1 MVFYQ
6 SLFFL
11 DNYLSH
17 NMTEDMTEKTV
28 LYYLIGYFLCAVK
41 FKETDIYEPTL
52 DSFFDLSKGIYL
64 SMDKIAY
71 YEILCLKKIDYNVF
85 SYSAYDWISQLIS
98 NGIVFNC
105 EINNSNEIIL
115 IKGHRHSLLNTINKY
130 AIKLLLNLT
139 SKKLF
144 FKYAPMY
151 IAISIIQLSREK
163 YIDKSM
169 INETL
174 FLNLINLYGIKF
186 EDYKKCYEEI
196 KEQINEINEESE

>member
-115 IKGHRHSLLNTINKY
+115 IKGHIHSLLNTINKY

-144 FKYAPMY
+144 FKYGPMY